1 MEGGGRIE
9 DNEKEVTECLEGDG
23 EGCRR
28 CQEKGIGGDKERV
41 QKGGR

>member
-28 CQEKGIGGDKERV
+28 CQEKGIKL
-41 QKGGR
+41 